1 MRDLRHYAR
10 RGRGDQNSRARRRD
24 PRSPVAGRCER
35 GGEAEA
41 VDVDT
46 DSGSA
51 AARRGAR
58 PCALAGRSRIGRA
71 EPSSCRGTGKQPV
84 RARWLAFTCTF
95 PWRVGDLKSPRVT
108 RTAWVKVQQAGKGGA
123 CISVTGAPNVNPK
136 CLTAKG
142 LVQSSD
148 SSAAGAIQVA
158 TTKRFRPESSIP
170 WQGFTRLECV
180 GVDGFYECSFI
191 SAVSG
196 TATVM
201 FRASGPTVIYTSLDC
216 QGAYAGHPECTLP

>member
-1 MRDLRHYAR
+1 MVGGHVHI
-10 RGRGDQNSRARRRD
+10 
-24 PRSPVAGRCER
+24 PVASWGSEVAACDAH
-35 GGEAEA
+35 GVGE
-41 VDVDT
+41 
-46 DSGSA
+46 
-51 AARRGAR
+51 GA
-58 PCALAGRSRIGRA
+58 
-71 EPSSCRGTGKQPV
+71 TG
-84 RARWLAFTCTF
+84 
-95 PWRVGDLKSPRVT
+95 
-108 RTAWVKVQQAGKGGA
+108 GKGGA